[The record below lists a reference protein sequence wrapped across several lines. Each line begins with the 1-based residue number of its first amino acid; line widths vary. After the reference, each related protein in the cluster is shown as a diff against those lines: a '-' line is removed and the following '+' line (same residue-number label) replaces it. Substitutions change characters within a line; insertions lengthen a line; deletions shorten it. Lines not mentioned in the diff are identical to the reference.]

1 DRVNSP
7 QHLNYLKT
15 SDAVVV
21 VNWGSNLK
29 GTQLA
34 EHVFKNS
41 PKSLH
46 FIDPADIETRK
57 QDFRDSLEYI
67 AELTDVLSI
76 NENEYNSLAQ
86 VAGLEH
92 LELTTE
98 NIVVEDVKN
107 AVKQLAEKI
116 GISVDLHTTKGAA
129 WSNGRET
136 IFVRAIRVDIR
147 TLTGAGD
154 SWDSADII
162 GYLAGLNAT
171 ERLTF
176 SNAAV
181 SLYLRS
187 QVAEPPANSEVF
199 ELLERIGV

>member
-1 DRVNSP
+1 
-7 QHLNYLKT
+7 
-15 SDAVVV
+15 
-21 VNWGSNLK
+21 
-29 GTQLA
+29 
-34 EHVFKNS
+34 
-41 PKSLH
+41 
-46 FIDPADIETRK
+46 
-57 QDFRDSLEYI
+57 FRDSLALL

-76 NENEYNSLAQ
+76 NENEYNSFAQ

-92 LELTTE
+92 LELTDE
-98 NIVVEDVKN
+98 NIVVDDVKN

-116 GISVDLHTTKGAA
+116 GISVDLHTRKGAA

-136 IFVRAIRVDIR
+136 IFVRAIRVETR

-187 QVAEPPANSEVF
+187 QIAEPPTNSEVF